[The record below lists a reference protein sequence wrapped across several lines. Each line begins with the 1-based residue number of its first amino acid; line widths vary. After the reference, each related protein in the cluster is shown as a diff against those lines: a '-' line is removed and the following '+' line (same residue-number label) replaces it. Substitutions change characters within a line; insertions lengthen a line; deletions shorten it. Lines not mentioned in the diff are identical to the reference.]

1 MPNSTRT
8 QRDTGATRV
17 IKKLLPQDAGARR
30 WAAEFGDKLL
40 CVRYRV
46 DAEHQRRQTT
56 VELVVD
62 EAAALGSARV
72 GLRIA
77 WAEKELRQRVK
88 DSGGKWDS
96 EAGLW
101 MLALG
106 TARRLG
112 LAERIVGGPRCS

>member
-1 MPNSTRT
+1 M
-8 QRDTGATRV
+8 
-17 IKKLLPQDAGARR
+17 
-30 WAAEFGDKLL
+30 
-40 CVRYRV
+40 
-46 DAEHQRRQTT
+46 
-56 VELVVD
+56 D

-88 DSGGKWDS
+88 DACGKWDS

-101 MLALG
+101 VLPLG

-112 LAERIVGGPRCS
+112 LAERIVAGPR